1 MKKNRKW
8 NYIRRNYILYLC
20 LIPGI
25 LYYLIFCYAP
35 MGGLV
40 IAFKDYNIFQGI
52 VKSPWAGLKYFKQL
66 FALPNFSN
74 VVRNTLI
81 LNLLS
86 LAVGFPMPIILSLML
101 NEVRSKYFKK
111 FSQSLLYIP
120 HFMSWIVLA
129 SIIKGLL
136 ATRTGFVN
144 QLITFFGGKEIFFL
158 GNPGWWIVI
167 YVISGIWQS
176 AGWGTIVYM
185 AALTGIDQ
193 TLYEAAM
200 IDGAGRLQR
209 MIHITI
215 PGIMPTITIML
226 IMRMG
231 NLLSIGFEQPMALY
245 NSLVTDVAEVIS
257 TYTYTIG
264 IERAQYSLTTAFGF
278 LQSLINMLMIV
289 TANRIVKKLGG
300 EGLY

>member
-1 MKKNRKW
+1 MKQNKKW
-8 NYIRRNYILYLC
+8 KYVKRNYILYLC
-20 LIPGI
+20 LVPGI

-52 VKSPWAGLKYFKQL
+52 FISPWVGLKYFKQL
-66 FALPNFSN
+66 FALPNFYS
-74 VVRNTLI
+74 VVRNTLT

-86 LAVGFPMPIILSLML
+86 LVVGFPMPIILSLML

-129 SIIKGLL
+129 GIIKGLL

-144 QLITFFGGKEIFFL
+144 QMITFFGGEEIFFL
-158 GNPGWWIVI
+158 GNTTWWIVVYI
-167 YVISGIWQS
+167 ISGIWQS

-200 IDGAGRLQR
+200 IDGAGRFKR

-226 IMRMG
+226 IIRMG

-245 NSLVTDVAEVIS
+245 NSLVAEVAEVIS

-278 LQSLINMLMIV
+278 LQSVINMLMIIS
-289 TANRIVKKLGG
+289 ANRIVKKLGG

>member
-1 MKKNRKW
+1 M
-8 NYIRRNYILYLC
+8 
-20 LIPGI
+20 
-25 LYYLIFCYAP
+25 
-35 MGGLV
+35 
-40 IAFKDYNIFQGI
+40 
-52 VKSPWAGLKYFKQL
+52 
-66 FALPNFSN
+66 
-74 VVRNTLI
+74 
-81 LNLLS
+81 
-86 LAVGFPMPIILSLML
+86 
-101 NEVRSKYFKK
+101 
-111 FSQSLLYIP
+111 
-120 HFMSWIVLA
+120 LA

-158 GNPGWWIVI
+158 GNQGWWIVI

-209 MIHITI
+209 MLHITI
-215 PGIMPTITIML
+215 PGILPTITIML

-245 NSLVTDVAEVIS
+245 NSLVADVAEVIS
-257 TYTYTIG
+257 TYTYAIG

>member
-1 MKKNRKW
+1 MRQNKKWK
-8 NYIRRNYILYLC
+8 YVKRNYILYLC
-20 LIPGI
+20 LVPGI

-52 VKSPWAGLKYFKQL
+52 FISPWVGLKYFKQL
-66 FALPNFSN
+66 FALPNFYS
-74 VVRNTLI
+74 VVRNTLT

-86 LAVGFPMPIILSLML
+86 LVVGFPMPIILSLML

-129 SIIKGLL
+129 GIIKGLL

-144 QLITFFGGKEIFFL
+144 QMITFFGGEEIFFL
-158 GNPGWWIVI
+158 GNTTWWIVVYI
-167 YVISGIWQS
+167 ISGIWQS

-200 IDGAGRLQR
+200 IDGAGRFKR

-226 IMRMG
+226 IIRMG

-245 NSLVTDVAEVIS
+245 NSLVAEVAEVIS

-278 LQSLINMLMIV
+278 LQSVINMLMIIS
-289 TANRIVKKLGG
+289 ANRIVKKLGG